1 MTINEFCK
9 LYDLKGDLSFF
20 RCNLTSSK
28 KISRRFGM
36 DERFNVSKSS
46 MCECRAGNSLFNP
59 FEIES
64 ITQDSKNSVIL
75 HRAEFDI
82 RITGCY
88 DIKLNTDRNAKIG
101 SLGMF
106 SSLTHTNEFS
116 VECYGSDF
124 LLQILKKKDKDL
136 NSLSYVTMKNLY
148 EWNRVEDWER
158 KMNDAMYSL
167 GIKEQS
173 IFHIV
178 ESNGL
183 IRYDYFSLFN

>member
-75 HRAEFDI
+75 HNYISKCSNCQWKSSRNAPDLTEKQK
-82 RITGCY
+82 Y
-88 DIKLNTDRNAKIG
+88 DILYLKLKR
-101 SLGMF
+101 
-106 SSLTHTNEFS
+106 
-116 VECYGSDF
+116 
-124 LLQILKKKDKDL
+124 
-136 NSLSYVTMKNLY
+136 
-148 EWNRVEDWER
+148 R
-158 KMNDAMYSL
+158 
-167 GIKEQS
+167 
-173 IFHIV
+173 
-178 ESNGL
+178 
-183 IRYDYFSLFN
+183 